1 MKTLFLLLGVVVCV
15 TYATELADLAS
26 DQYEARI
33 IEEWSACSQFCVDNC
48 KARYGVE
55 QYSLCFEYACGCKVL
70 TQEPEAT
77 TEEEEADI
85 TPEETAEMSEEDVE
99 ISAATVAAEA
109 GVFPGTAGTEIEVS
123 SYGSMILLLC
133 VGAIMLWIIRI
144 IAWNSI

>member
-1 MKTLFLLLGVVVCV
+1 M
-15 TYATELADLAS
+15 
-26 DQYEARI
+26 
-33 IEEWSACSQFCVDNC
+33 
-48 KARYGVE
+48 
-55 QYSLCFEYACGCKVL
+55 CFEYACGCKVL

-77 TEEEEADI
+77 AEEEEAI
-85 TPEETAEMSEEDVE
+85 APEETAEMPVEDVE
-99 ISAATVAAEA
+99 ISTVAAEA

>member
-70 TQEPEAT
+70 TQEPEQRSILRMT
-77 TEEEEADI
+77 T
-85 TPEETAEMSEEDVE
+85 SERTYYPSGKV
-99 ISAATVAAEA
+99 TY
-109 GVFPGTAGTEIEVS
+109 S
-123 SYGSMILLLC
+123 SQSLQ
-133 VGAIMLWIIRI
+133 
-144 IAWNSI
+144 S